1 MRPVECP
8 REQDLLDAL
17 TANRWPG
24 NCDEPLRLHVSTCP
38 VCADLLEIVVPLRD
52 AGQNLPAASS
62 LPSAG
67 TVWWRAQ
74 IRARREAARE
84 AAGPVTVAQMVA
96 FVSALLAVSAGLWA
110 AGPWLAGFGA
120 LLPGMPSLDI
130 GGLPLPDPV
139 DLLRWRW
146 VIGAIAAW
154 LVLAPL
160 AVYFAILED

>member
-1 MRPVECP
+1 
-8 REQDLLDAL
+8 
-17 TANRWPG
+17 
-24 NCDEPLRLHVSTCP
+24 
-38 VCADLLEIVVPLRD
+38 
-52 AGQNLPAASS
+52 
-62 LPSAG
+62 
-67 TVWWRAQ
+67 
-74 IRARREAARE
+74 
-84 AAGPVTVAQMVA
+84 VTVAQMVA